1 MLSVFSPIGSRA
13 KNKMRTKLFI
23 VFLAISSILSACG
36 SPATNTTPTS
46 AAPTRGGE
54 LVYRLSTAPTTFNY
68 LMAKDEATIDA
79 AFYMLTSRLVDL
91 DHATQ
96 AYKPGLAE
104 SWKREDDGVTVD
116 VKLRDGAQFSDGSE
130 ITADDVAFTMA
141 AIYDEK
147 TNSPAWKSA
156 MTIGDNKQI
165 AVKVVDKLNLK
176 LIFPQKVAAVE
187 NYLLNVGVLPAKA
200 LKPALD
206 AGTLAEAWGL
216 TSDPKFVISSGPFI
230 VESAAVGERLTF
242 ARNPNYWKKDGSG
255 TQLPYLDKISFDIV
269 PEPNAALAKLEQNQI
284 DIVDRIRPS
293 DFASLGKPGSPIK
306 AIDVGPGM
314 STDHIFFNLNK
325 KDAKGKDLASS
336 PKYTWFSDVK
346 FRKAISKAIDK
357 KTIAETTLRGLAT
370 PMGSFVSPGN
380 KAWLNKAI
388 SADTYDLAGAK
399 QLLSEAGFVTK
410 GTEQAPELYD
420 AKGNRVEFTLLVGVE
435 NQPRNLA
442 AAVIQEDLA
451 KLGIK
456 MQVAPVESK
465 DITARWTTSFDYDA
479 IFLGLAASDM
489 EPSTMAGFIES
500 SGSTHQWQPM
510 QKTPATEWE
519 ARLDKL
525 FDEQATETDQAKRKA
540 LFDEIQKIVD
550 DEMPVIPIVTRHV
563 VSAANIRVGS
573 IAPSPMLPYSLW
585 NVDELFVSK

>member
-1 MLSVFSPIGSRA
+1 MMTR
-13 KNKMRTKLFI
+13 LFLLCLTI
-23 VFLAISSILSACG
+23 VSLLSACG
-36 SPATNTTPTS
+36 APATNTTPT
-46 AAPTRGGE
+46 AAVPTRGGQ

-68 LMAKDEATIDA
+68 LMAKDEATIET
-79 AFYMLTSRLVDL
+79 AFYMLTSRLVDI
-91 DHATQ
+91 DHRTQ
-96 AYKPGLAE
+96 AYVPGLAE

-116 VKLRDGAQFSDGSE
+116 VKLRDGAKFSDGSE
-130 ITADDVAFTMA
+130 ITADDVAFTFA

-147 TNSPAWKSA
+147 TNSPAWKGA
-156 MTIGDNKQI
+156 MTVGENKQI
-165 AVKVVDKLNLK
+165 AVKVIDKLNLK
-176 LIFPQKVAAVE
+176 LVFPQKVAAVE
-187 NYLLNVGVLPAKA
+187 NYLINVGVLPAKA

-206 AGTLAEAWGL
+206 AGTLAEAWSL
-216 TSDPKFVISSGPFI
+216 TTDPKSIVSSGPFV

-242 ARNPNYWKKDGSG
+242 ARNPNYWKKDAAGV
-255 TQLPYLDKISFDIV
+255 QLPYLDKISFDVISDQ
-269 PEPNAALAKLEQNQI
+269 NAAFAQLEQGKV
-284 DIVDRIRPS
+284 DAVDRIRPS

-306 AIDVGPGM
+306 ALDVGPGM

-325 KDAKGKDLASS
+325 TDAKGKDLASS
-336 PKYTWFSDVK
+336 PKYAWFSDVR
-346 FRKAISKAIDK
+346 FRTAISKAIDK

-380 KAWLNKAI
+380 KMWLNKDI
-388 SADTYDLAGAK
+388 STDTYDPAGAA
-399 QLLSEAGFVTK
+399 QLLTDAGFVKK

-442 AAVIQEDLA
+442 AAVIQEDLS

-465 DITARWTTSFDYDA
+465 DITARWSTTFDYEA
-479 IFLGLAASDM
+479 IFLGLSVSDM
-489 EPSTMAGFIES
+489 EPSSMAAFVES
-500 SGSTHQWQPM
+500 SGAVHQWAPM

-525 FDEQATETDQAKRKA
+525 FDEQAAETDTAKRKA
-540 LFDEIQKIVD
+540 LFDEIQKIVA
-550 DEMPVIPIVTRHV
+550 DEMPVIPVVTRHA
-563 VSAANIRVGS
+563 VSAANIRIGN

-585 NVDELFVSK
+585 NVDELFVSQ

>member
-1 MLSVFSPIGSRA
+1 MKIKLLVLSA
-13 KNKMRTKLFI
+13 AA
-23 VFLAISSILSACG
+23 FLLSACG
-36 SPATNTTPTS
+36 SPAANSTPN
-46 AAPTRGGE
+46 AAAATRGGQV
-54 LVYRLSTAPTTFNY
+54 VYRLSAAPTTFNY
-68 LMAKDEATIDA
+68 LMAKDEATIET
-79 AFYMLTSRLVDL
+79 AFFMLTSHLIDI
-91 DHATQ
+91 DHTTQ
-96 AYKPGLAE
+96 KYVPGLAE

-116 VKLRDGAQFSDGSE
+116 VKLRDGAKFSDGSE
-130 ITADDVAFTMA
+130 ITADDVAFTLA

-147 TNSPAWKSA
+147 TNSPVWKSA
-156 MTIGDNKQI
+156 MMVGDSKQI
-165 AVKVVDKLNLK
+165 AVKVIDKQNLK

-187 NYLLNVGVLPAKA
+187 NYMINIGVLPAKV

-206 AGTLAEAWGL
+206 AGTFAEAWKL
-216 TSDPKFVISSGPFI
+216 TSDPRAIVSSGPFV

-242 ARNPNYWKKDGSG
+242 ARNPNYWRKDASG
-255 TQLPYLDKISFDIV
+255 TQLPYLDKIVFEVVSD
-269 PEPNAALAKLEQNQI
+269 PNAALAKLEQGEV

-293 DFASLGKPGSPIK
+293 DFASLGKPGSPVK

-325 KDAKGKDLASS
+325 KDAKGTDLTST
-336 PKYTWFSDVK
+336 PKYAWFSDVK
-346 FRKAISKAIDK
+346 FRMAISKAIDK

-380 KAWLNKAI
+380 KTWLNKDL
-388 SADTYDLAGAK
+388 SADTYDLAGAA
-399 QLLSEAGFVTK
+399 QLLTEAGFVKK

-456 MQVAPVESK
+456 MQVAPIESK
-465 DITARWTTSFDYDA
+465 DLTARWSQSFDYDA
-479 IFLGLAASDM
+479 IFHGLGTSDM
-489 EPSTMAGFIES
+489 EPSSMAAFIES
-500 SGSTHQWQPM
+500 SGAMHQWAPM

-525 FDEQATETDQAKRKA
+525 FDEQAAEADPAKRKIT
-540 LFDEIQKIVD
+540 FDEIQKIMA
-550 DEMPVIPIVTRHV
+550 DELPVIPVVTRHV
-563 VSAANIRVGS
+563 VSAANIRVGNVE
-573 IAPSPMLPYSLW
+573 PSLMMPYSLW
-585 NVDELFVSK
+585 NVDELFVTK